1 MGKHGDKDNLKDNPK
16 GGDGNSPQG
25 GKRGSGGDGGGNK
38 GDGKNPK

>member
-16 GGDGNSPQG
+16 GCDGNSPQG